1 MFQKYIESFDLNFVL
16 RRAKYMSFNTEPIN
30 VKDY

>member
-16 RRAKYMSFNTEPIN
+16 KRANYMGFDTEPIN
-30 VKDY
+30 VKGY

>member
-16 RRAKYMSFNTEPIN
+16 KRAKYMGLDTEPIN